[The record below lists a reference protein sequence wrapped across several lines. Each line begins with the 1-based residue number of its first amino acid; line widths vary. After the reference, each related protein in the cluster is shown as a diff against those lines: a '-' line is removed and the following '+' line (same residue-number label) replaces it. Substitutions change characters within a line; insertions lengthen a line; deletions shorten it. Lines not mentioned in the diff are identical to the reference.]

1 MCLPLFRGGG
11 DLKELF
17 VIVLMLEE
25 KEVGLSFCSMEVK
38 ADPLSKTDPLSKLI
52 PSYVVKRI
60 QSTEPLYTEET
71 DLVETDPV
79 KTDQIKTDPLFS
91 IPPIVCRGAYDMR
104 SS

>member
-1 MCLPLFRGGG
+1 
-11 DLKELF
+11 
-17 VIVLMLEE
+17 
-25 KEVGLSFCSMEVK
+25 MEVK

-60 QSTEPLYTEET
+60 QTTEPLYTEET

-91 IPPIVCRGAYDMR
+91 IPPIMYVALYKIRPCILRAWGYVIILIAFQ
-104 SS
+104 